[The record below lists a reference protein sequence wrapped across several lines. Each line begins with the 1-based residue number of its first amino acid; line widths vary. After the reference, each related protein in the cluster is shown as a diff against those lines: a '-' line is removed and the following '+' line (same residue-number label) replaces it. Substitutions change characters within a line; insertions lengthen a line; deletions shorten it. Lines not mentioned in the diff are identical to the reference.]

1 MMRKSVL
8 GALAAMCAAG
18 APASAQNLDWTVTR
32 PPGWEFSTPVLKD
45 GNVTFS
51 VAPSSA
57 AALQPV
63 TFKGVSATHF
73 CNDPVTTCTWPYTVN
88 SLSSALLIEVSGDA
102 PACWGGT
109 SYDDIS
115 GVTFDGVAATLLAKR
130 VSNIGQRFHYVY
142 GLLNPHVG
150 QHTITV
156 NSTNAHQFRTSA
168 ADYAGVSGFGA
179 TVVSAHP
186 AGSCAIDTSLTTI
199 LTTTAA
205 NSGVFLSANF
215 SVNGSVSAT
224 GATLRGDPAASYYVW
239 NFDSGAPI
247 AASGASHSITVNAP
261 GSGQSQSHIAVEL
274 KN

>member
-8 GALAAMCAAG
+8 GVLAAMCVSGVPAG
-18 APASAQNLDWTVTR
+18 AQTLDWIVTR
-32 PPGWEFSTPVLKD
+32 PPGWEFTTPALKD

-51 VAPSSA
+51 LVQSSP
-57 AALQPV
+57 ALPPV
-63 TFKGVSATHF
+63 TFKGVGATWF
-73 CNDPVTTCTWPYTVN
+73 CNDPVKSCSWPYTVN
-88 SLSSALLIEVSGDA
+88 SASTALLISISGDA
-102 PACWGGT
+102 PACWSGT
-109 SYDDIS
+109 SHDDIS

-179 TVVSAHP
+179 TVVNSHA
-186 AGSCAIDTSLTTI
+186 AGSCATDTALTTA
-199 LTTTAA
+199 LTTTAP
-205 NSGVFLSANF
+205 NSVMFLSSNV
-215 SVNGSVSAT
+215 SVNGAVTAT
-224 GATLRGDPAASYYVW
+224 GGTLRGDPAVSYYVW
-239 NFDSGAPI
+239 NFDSAAPI
-247 AASGASHSITVNAP
+247 AASGANHSITMNAP